1 MFLTI
6 LYILIALFIIAVW
19 IFSIVDMI
27 RRYSRNR
34 LSGTHLALW
43 LVAVIV
49 LPVVGSLLYVLARP
63 ATPLEETG

>member
-6 LYILIALFIIAVW
+6 LYLLIALFIIAVW

-27 RRYSRNR
+27 RRYSRKQ

-49 LPVVGSLLYVLARP
+49 LPVVGSLIYVLARP
-63 ATPLEETG
+63 AIPLEENL